1 MRSHVLHRTYL
12 WRKWLDA
19 RLHALLG
26 ARWTPLYAMVAFT
39 RTPYAECRRLRE
51 RQDRVRYHMD
61 TRVLRTRR
69 TCVALRCVQCALY
82 YNYSNC
88 QVINHTVR
96 ILVLVIVLYIL
107 RSYCKYEL

>member
-1 MRSHVLHRTYL
+1 MPCDERFHVWWRVQMRSHVLHRTYL

-51 RQDRVRYHMD
+51 RQDRVRYHM
-61 TRVLRTRR
+61 TLEYCVPVVL
-69 TCVALRCVQCALY
+69 VLRCVVC
-82 YNYSNC
+82 SVRC
-88 QVINHTVR
+88 TTTTVT
-96 ILVLVIVLYIL
+96 V
-107 RSYCKYEL
+107 K